1 MVTIVTKEEF
11 SDVFRELDDF
21 GRFQIVQYFLI
32 CMPLLTT
39 TMSLVN
45 YVFVA
50 EDINYRWV
58 TSF

>member
-1 MVTIVTKEEF
+1 MVTVVTKEEL
-11 SDVFRELDDF
+11 SDVFRDLEDF

-50 EDINYRWV
+50 EDINYR
-58 TSF
+58 

>member
-1 MVTIVTKEEF
+1 MVTVDTKEEF

-21 GRFQIVQYFLI
+21 GKFQIVQYFLI

-50 EDINYRWV
+50 EDINYR
-58 TSF
+58 